1 MAKDI
6 YLVAHGEA
14 RHHVE
19 GLVGGWYDSD
29 LTELGQRQA
38 EAVARRIA
46 QLVGEAPVEIYS
58 SDLRRA
64 AQTAAPIAHAL
75 QAKVT
80 HWSDLRERSY
90 GVAGGLPDAWLEER
104 FVPAPE
110 DGRLD
115 HRDGLDEAET
125 KREFATRIYR
135 AMDQIAQ
142 SRGSA
147 QVVVTHGYAVT
158 FAIAAWIRMPL
169 EAVGWVNFSSSAAG
183 VSRLSEDDR
192 WLNRNVLSLND
203 VSHLVGGAS

>member
-38 EAVARRIA
+38 QAVASRIA
-46 QLVGEAPVEIYS
+46 ELVGEAPVEIYS

-64 AQTAAPIAHAL
+64 AQTAAPIAQAL

-90 GVAGGLPDAWLEER
+90 GVAGGRTDAWLEER

-142 SRGSA
+142 SRGST

-169 EAVGWVNFSSSAAG
+169 EAVGWVNFRSSAAG

-192 WLNRNVLSLND
+192 WRNRNVLSLND
-203 VSHLVGGAS
+203 IGHLVGVAS